1 MSETAFVVP
10 KMGESI
16 TEGTIINWVVQEGDS
31 FEEGDILVEIA
42 TDKVD
47 NEVPA
52 PFSGTMVSHK
62 AQANDIVAVGSEIAM
77 LEEGS
82 ADSKSEEKSK
92 SNLNSKSNSNR
103 KRNQKQNQK
112 HKYRDLVEALHRAS
126 LP

>member
-1 MSETAFVVP
+1 MSETAFKVP

-16 TEGTIINWVVQEGDS
+16 TEGTIINWVVQEGDA

-52 PFSGTMVSHK
+52 PFSGVMISHK
-62 AQANDIVAVGSEIAM
+62 AQANDVVAVGSEIAI

-82 ADSKSEEKSK
+82 SGSKSEEKSK
-92 SNLNSKSNSNR
+92 SNLKSKEREASS
-103 KRNQKQNQK
+103 KPSTKIDSPPFTEFFKQ
-112 HKYRDLVEALHRAS
+112 
-126 LP
+126 